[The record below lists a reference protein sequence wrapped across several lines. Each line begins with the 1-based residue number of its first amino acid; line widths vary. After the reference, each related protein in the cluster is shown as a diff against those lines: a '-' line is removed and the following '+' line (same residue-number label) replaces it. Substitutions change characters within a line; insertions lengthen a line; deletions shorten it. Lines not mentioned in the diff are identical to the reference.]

1 MKGLLSTKA
10 ECFSGWKRKNNKT
23 ILFKSNLGAA
33 RMLFCRA
40 ILKPERELFSNR
52 TLIYLNHGSERNDLF
67 ICFPYIDLTCS
78 IRLNFVCEC
87 E

>member
-33 RMLFCRA
+33 RMFFCRT

-52 TLIYLNHGSERNDLF
+52 TYLNHGSERNDLF
-67 ICFPYIDLTCS
+67 IWFPYMELTCS
-78 IRLNFVCEC
+78 I
-87 E
+87 